1 MKSIIS
7 MLSLVPRG
15 FILGVI
21 TERLSSR
28 KVLTSKDLRQI
39 WPTLVKCTV
48 SWLVW
53 KYLLFNQ
60 YPSSNDSMGS
70 GFGITCNLPTTGQ
83 LLRIKDDGSLL
94 SCTIAEGFQ
103 FILVVI
109 LRVACF
115 YAGAMFGI
123 ASQPIG
129 LTGGIACGKSTVSS
143 MFRSQSTKYTMKK
156 DAFAIVDVDAIA
168 HDILIPGKMGS
179 DCGYG
184 RVVKAFDGADIFMK
198 EEEEKKSEEK
208 AKKKDSHTIDDA
220 KEDDGDG
227 RPTIDRRKL
236 GNIIFRDTKKRR
248 ALNGITHPLISKIMV
263 KQMIRENLFPSS
275 DNTSTV
281 AVDIPLLFEV
291 GLAMR
296 MIFPIKIVVA
306 CDEGVQLERLMERN
320 KDLTKEQCENR
331 IQSQIPI
338 SKKVQMGDI
347 TIWNNGSMDDL
358 KKEVERARKEVT
370 DRSHAVMNITLAN
383 AIGLGGTMVVAACG
397 YDIIKLLAEHSS
409 ILQCMMGG
417 DC

>member
-1 MKSIIS
+1 MIPMLAMKSFIS
-7 MLSLVPRG
+7 LISLVPRG

-28 KVLTSKDLRQI
+28 KVLTSPDLRRI
-39 WPTLVKCTV
+39 WPTLVKCAV
-48 SWLVW
+48 SWLAW

-60 YPSSNDSMGS
+60 SPSSNDNMGS
-70 GFGITCNLPTTGQ
+70 GFGITCNVPTTGQ
-83 LLRIKDDGSLL
+83 LLMIQDDGSDSDGSLL

-103 FILVVI
+103 FILYVI

-115 YAGAMFGI
+115 YVGAMFGI
-123 ASQPIG
+123 ASQPVG

-143 MFRSQSTKYTMKK
+143 MLRSQSTKYTMKK

-198 EEEEKKSEEK
+198 AEEKETKSEEK
-208 AKKKDSHTIDDA
+208 AKKKDSHTIDDT
-220 KEDDGDG
+220 KDDDGDG
-227 RPTIDRRKL
+227 RPPIDRRKL
-236 GNIIFRDTKKRR
+236 GDIIFRDTKKRR

-358 KKEVERARKEVT
+358 KKDVERAKGSN
-370 DRSHAVMNITLAN
+370 RSIACFHEHHTCQCHWVGRDN
-383 AIGLGGTMVVAACG
+383 GG
-397 YDIIKLLAEHSS
+397 S
-409 ILQCMMGG
+409 CMWLRYHQAP
-417 DC
+417 C